1 VPKNGHVAATGS
13 STNSDPA
20 LDPLNN
26 SNLNNTERKLN
37 SSGEGK
43 APDSLKHTKK
53 LSGAKAKKEAKQK
66 EALRAAAMKFK
77 VTFSSEIE
85 KMHAEG
91 RFNDKNR
98 KELLDYVAAKAAY
111 IADEPVSMWQ
121 GAGVSDD
128 QNLQPNPLI
137 SPIDDGDKLAEEM
150 KKRAEKEAE
159 EAKQKA
165 LDKRNKSLSGDQ
177 KTTTGKPE
185 NSAKPPVTQPKTSP
199 AKAQPGR
206 VEVRVFKQTNYEKI
220 LASAKPLL
228 TKRGLTIDSTGE
240 IDKKLSDY
248 NVEGFYYD
256 AFTKPDVDLVQVP
269 VLRIKDRSD
278 ADVITWMNK
287 ALNDAKQRYPERAF
301 QIILAPAQGQLK
313 SSLGLI

>member
-1 VPKNGHVAATGS
+1 
-13 STNSDPA
+13 
-20 LDPLNN
+20 
-26 SNLNNTERKLN
+26 
-37 SSGEGK
+37 
-43 APDSLKHTKK
+43 

-66 EALRAAAMKFK
+66 EALRVEAMKFK

-85 KMHAEG
+85 KMHAAG
-91 RFNDKNR
+91 RFDDKIR

-128 QNLQPNPLI
+128 QKVQPNPLVT
-137 SPIDDGDKLAEEM
+137 PIDAGAKLAEET
-150 KKRAEKEAE
+150 KKRADKEAE
-159 EAKQKA
+159 EAKQRA

-199 AKAQPGR
+199 AKAQAGR
-206 VEVRVFKQTNYEKI
+206 VEVRVFKQTSYDRI

-228 TKRGLTIDSTGE
+228 TIKGLTIDSTGK
-240 IDKKLSDY
+240 IDKKPSDY
-248 NVEGFYYD
+248 NVEGFYYA

-278 ADVITWMNK
+278 ADVITCMNK
-287 ALNDAKQRYPERAF
+287 ALNEAKQRYPERQF
-301 QIILAPAQGQLK
+301 EIVLSPAQKPLK